1 MSRAAERQAMSETLA
16 AYSLVSVKQAAH
28 FLDCSDT
35 QVRKLIKAG
44 TLPGVRVGDMV
55 KLDPIDLAVHVLASR
70 EGVDREEYWRRH
82 GQQTAEHARMYVT
95 RIRKAATAA

>member
-1 MSRAAERQAMSETLA
+1 MSRAAERMHMTETLA

-44 TLPGVRVGDMV
+44 VLPAIRVGDML
-55 KLDPIDLAVHVLASR
+55 KLDPIDLAVHVLAEREKVSR
-70 EGVDREEYWRRH
+70 EAYWARH
-82 GQQTAEHARMYVT
+82 GEATPEHARRYVA
-95 RIRKAATAA
+95 RVRKVTEAA